1 MSSPNAGSKLAWLI
15 LFLLAFVW
23 GSSFILMKRGLTVF
37 SAGEVG
43 ALRIV
48 IAFALLLPLAF
59 SNWKLVP
66 VKSRPYVFLTGFLG
80 NLLPAFLFATAQ
92 QYLAS
97 SVVGILNALT
107 PIFTL
112 IVGVLFFSLQLR
124 KWQFIGIAMG
134 FTGSIGLSWVQSGG
148 EVGDFNPYTLLI
160 VAATFCYGI
169 SVNIIGKYLRQL
181 PALAVSSI
189 AMMMVGPLALGYLF
203 AFENVPAKLAQ
214 GSDAWAAFGYIS
226 ILGIFGT
233 ALGLIFFNKLVQMT
247 SPVFGSSVT
256 YLIPLVALLWGIA
269 DSEDFGLLHMAGMGL
284 IVGGV
289 YVANRL

>member
-1 MSSPNAGSKLAWLI
+1 MKNPNANPKLAWLI
-15 LFLLAFVW
+15 LLLLAFIW

-48 IAFALLLPLAF
+48 IAFVLLLPLAWG
-59 SNWKLVP
+59 NWRLVP
-66 VKSRPYVFLTGFLG
+66 AQSRPYVFLTGFLG

-112 IVGVLFFSLQLR
+112 LVGVLFFSLQLKKR
-124 KWQFIGIAMG
+124 QFIGIAMG
-134 FTGSIGLSWVQSGG
+134 FAGSIGLSWVQSGG
-148 EVGDFNPYTLLI
+148 EVGSFNPYTLLI

-169 SVNIIGKYLRQL
+169 SVNIIGKYLRKL
-181 PALAVSSI
+181 PALAVSSV
-189 AMMMVGPLALGYLF
+189 AMLMVGPLALAYL
-203 AFENVPAKLAQ
+203 AATSNTLAKLEQ
-214 GSDAWAAFGYIS
+214 GTEAWIALGYIG
-226 ILGIFGT
+226 ILGTFGT

-247 SPVFGSSVT
+247 SPVFGSLVT
-256 YLIPLVALLWGIA
+256 YLIPVVAMLWGIA
-269 DSEDFGLLHMAGMGL
+269 DSETFGMLHLTGMAL

-289 YVANRL
+289 YVANRI